1 MTTSLWEET
10 QRNGHATLLQNRESR
25 IYQKTSGATAM
36 VACAEGL

>member
-10 QRNGHATLLQNRESR
+10 QRNGHATFTTNKESR

-36 VACAEGL
+36 VTCAGGL